1 MMVQKKQIKPE
12 GKRKRI
18 PDVASPQPDGIATA
32 AAPKRGEKAAFDL
45 QFNFEQKG
53 KSKRWARKKPG
64 KRLKIDGGSVKRERP
79 ELPIITVAVDGAT
92 FTRAHE
98 ESKGRPQEALLR
110 HGSNLA
116 NMVREV
122 KRVTFAALF
131 DGTYKPEDDTMTAS
145 NRHLS
150 LIAGLCAEKGA
161 LDASLFE
168 TTQGKQML
176 NNFAFGM
183 MVRQFFRDVD
193 FAGKVVGWAS
203 QEYREL
209 NKEKPL
215 SVIPTMVRM
224 ASTSATVDGVPYTRT
239 FPTGDREAEQ
249 IVRRNLELF
258 VKGAMEAAKLAVE
271 NERRPSDAHLY
282 CYPPEGVLDMR
293 KFETVDG
300 KPLNDEAMFRRAISQ
315 FFCDSEMAKKAI
327 KQALDKK

>member
-1 MMVQKKQIKPE
+1 MIDMIVQKGKIKTE
-12 GKRKRI
+12 GERKRI
-18 PDVASPQPDGIATA
+18 PDVASVQPDGIATA
-32 AAPKRGEKAAFDL
+32 VKPKEKAAFDL

-53 KSKRWARKKPG
+53 KRREWKHKKPG
-64 KRLKIDGGSVKRERP
+64 KRLKIEGGSVKRERS
-79 ELPIITVAVDGAT
+79 ELPIITVAVDGVT

-98 ESKGRPQEALLR
+98 EGKGRRQEALIR
-110 HGSNLA
+110 YGSNLE
-116 NMVREV
+116 NMVLEV

-131 DGTYKPEDDTMTAS
+131 DGTYAPEDDTMAAS

-150 LIAGLCAEKGA
+150 LIAGLCTEKGA

-176 NNFAFGM
+176 NNFAFSM

-193 FAGKVVGWAS
+193 FAGKVVGWAAR
-203 QEYREL
+203 EYSEL
-209 NKEKPL
+209 KTEKPL

-224 ASTSATVDGVPYTRT
+224 ASASATVDGVPYTRT
-239 FPTGDREAEQ
+239 FPAGDREAEQ

-258 VKGAMEAAKLAVE
+258 VKGAMEAAKLAVAQ
-271 NERRPSDAHLY
+271 ERRASDAHLY

-293 KFETVDG
+293 NFETVDG
-300 KPLNDEAMFRRAISQ
+300 EPLKDEAMFRRAISQ

-327 KQALDKK
+327 KQALG